1 MRAFGAQW
9 ATLRG
14 GAPVLSRDRFR
25 AEDWGRWWSN
35 MLLYN
40 VEPDPAG
47 KRPRNF
53 RMTYQGDE
61 VEYTDGGSKIGK
73 LIEEIAPPELVT
85 RTLAVYDR
93 VAVERV
99 PVYSIRVGVWGRIR
113 HVAFERLL
121 LPLGDATGDAK
132 SVLGLILDHGLDDQL
147 KRSDLFAQSPTLN
160 KQSFAICR
168 IDAESFAGLDVKK
181 TGKGIGVPIPQPD
194 VPA

>member
-9 ATLRG
+9 AAMRDGQPT
-14 GAPVLSRDRFR
+14 LSRDRFR
-25 AEDWGRWWSN
+25 AEEWGRWWSN
-35 MLLYN
+35 MLLYS
-40 VEPDPAG
+40 VEPDPEG
-47 KRPRNF
+47 KRQRIF

-73 LIEEIAPPELVT
+73 RIEEIAPAELVA

-93 VAVERV
+93 VATERV

-121 LPLGDATGDAK
+121 LPLGDPSGDAT
-132 SVLGLILDHGLDDQL
+132 SVLGLILDHGLDDKL

-168 IDAESFAGLDVKK
+168 IDPESFAGLDVEK
-181 TGKGIGVPIPQPD
+181 TGKGIGVPIPQID
-194 VPA
+194 